1 MDWPRH
7 FDYVGCGVPLLI
19 GLAVLLQRNALFHW
33 KVETALVLLG
43 VFPWVLQLFHR
54 RPPRPIFIAIVVLA
68 VYLLQRTAN
77 GADGAMEDVS
87 PFFLVVLAMEIGALA
102 PLKES
107 LAVFVLSLATIGLAE
122 MSYHVEVS
130 EGTQVVHAL
139 PWYIGISCGWMGGY
153 LIQSQLR
160 VLTKLKAAQQGLA
173 ERAATGERQR
183 IARELHDVIA
193 HSLTVTM
200 LFITGARKALDRST
214 DEAAE
219 ALEQAERL
227 GRQSLSDLRR
237 VVGVLGSGASTDHV
251 PMPDVTDVDKLVQDV
266 NAAGGSV
273 SLDTTGDL
281 ASIAPTTG
289 LALYRIVQESLTNSA
304 KHAPGAPTTV
314 ALSVNNGHVSLKVSN
329 PLPKESLSTDA
340 SADGLGLWGMSE
352 RVNVLG
358 GKFEAGPRGDDWV
371 VQVTAPTTART

>member
-1 MDWPRH
+1 
-7 FDYVGCGVPLLI
+7 
-19 GLAVLLQRNALFHW
+19 NALIHW
-33 KVETALVLLG
+33 KLETALVLVA
-43 VFPWVLQLFHR
+43 VFPWVLQLMHR
-54 RPPRPIFIAIVVLA
+54 RPPRPVFVAIVLGA
-68 VYLLQRTAN
+68 VYLLQRSA
-77 GADGAMEDVS
+77 GAAAGAMEDVS
-87 PFFLVVLAMEIGALA
+87 PFFLVVLGMEIGALA
-102 PLKES
+102 PIRES
-107 LAVFVLSLATIGLAE
+107 LTVLLFSLATIGLAE
-122 MSYHVEVS
+122 VPWHQEAVT
-130 EGTQVVHAL
+130 GITHAL

-160 VLTKLKAAQQGLA
+160 VLTKLKAAQEGLA

-200 LFITGARKALDRST
+200 LFITGARKALERSA

-237 VVGVLGSGASTDHV
+237 VVGVLGSGASAEHA
-251 PMPDVTDVDKLVQDV
+251 PMPDVTDVDKLVRDV

-273 SLDTTGDL
+273 SLDTNGDL
-281 ASIAPTTG
+281 ASIAPTTS

-314 ALSVNNGHVSLKVSN
+314 ALSVTNGHVTLKVSN
-329 PLPKESLSTDA
+329 PLPSEPLSTDA
-340 SADGLGLWGMSE
+340 SSDGLGLWGMSE

-358 GKFEAGPRGDDWV
+358 GDFEAGAQGDDWV
-371 VQVTAPTTART
+371 VQVTAPTTARN